1 MKKIKKMKTSSKLIL
16 GTLFVAPFSIALL
29 PSSNV
34 EADEIKAT
42 VYKSPTCGCCGAHVD
57 YLENNGFDVE
67 VIETSNFMDIK
78 DKHGLDNSMRSCH
91 STIAG
96 RYIFEG
102 HIPSDQIKRVLEEKP
117 AISGLSVPGMP
128 TGTPGMGGVKPD
140 KVEVLALERGN
151 SGGHYVYDT
160 F

>member
-1 MKKIKKMKTSSKLIL
+1 MKKNKRIKVSTKIL
-16 GTLFVAPFSIALL
+16 FSALLLSPLSVVLL

-42 VYKSPTCGCCGAHVD
+42 VYKSPTCGCCEGHAD
-57 YLENNGFDVE
+57 YLGSKGFDVE
-67 VIETSNFMDIK
+67 VIETSNFTDVK
-78 DKHGLDNSMRSCH
+78 DEHGLDHYMRSCH
-91 STIAG
+91 STIVG

-102 HIPSDQIKRVLEEKP
+102 HIPSDQIKRVLEEQP
-117 AISGLSVPGMP
+117 AIAGLSVPGMLQ
-128 TGTPGMGGVKPD
+128 GTPGMGGPKPEQ
-140 KVEVLALERGN
+140 VEVLALERGE

>member
-1 MKKIKKMKTSSKLIL
+1 MKTSSKLLL
-16 GTLFVAPFSIALL
+16 GALLVSPLSVVLL
-29 PSSNV
+29 PSSSV

-42 VYKSPTCGCCGAHVD
+42 IYKSPTCGCCAAHAN
-57 YLENNGFDVE
+57 YLESNGFDVE

-78 DKHGLDNSMRSCH
+78 DEHGLDHSMRSCH

-117 AISGLSVPGMP
+117 AIAGLSVPGMP

-140 KVEVLALERGN
+140 QVEVLALKRGE